1 MSVTVFKGS
10 GLKRPGSGRRILQ
23 RDGQRE
29 ASIGARAV
37 RDTRP
42 AMGRAEHRFLG
53 YRIRLGERVDGWMD
67 VHVLR
72 QRNVLTIGR
81 EADLYNHRES
91 ELALMNCEM
100 IGPT

>member
-1 MSVTVFKGS
+1 
-10 GLKRPGSGRRILQ
+10 
-23 RDGQRE
+23 
-29 ASIGARAV
+29 
-37 RDTRP
+37 
-42 AMGRAEHRFLG
+42 
-53 YRIRLGERVDGWMD
+53 MD